1 MSFRTIRPSRYATS
15 CMHNFRHT
23 VGFKYR
29 GHKVFGDFGQM
40 SLVPG
45 WTFFSILL
53 DLNHRK
59 LTKNIFILYLN
70 MRQASCMLVYDLI
83 SWFSRLETV
92 VAIEKF
98 NDKNTKKEAGSCVW
112 SSPWTS
118 TETNL
123 MVSKFLN

>member
-1 MSFRTIRPSRYATS
+1 MKTRKHLNELI
-15 CMHNFRHT
+15 T
-23 VGFKYR
+23 VGFKYK

-45 WTFFSILL
+45 CTFFSILL

-92 VAIEKF
+92 VAIENF
-98 NDKNTKKEAGSCVW
+98 SDKNTKKRNGVVCLEF
-112 SSPWTS
+112 TLDIYR
-118 TETNL
+118 N
-123 MVSKFLN
+123 KFNA